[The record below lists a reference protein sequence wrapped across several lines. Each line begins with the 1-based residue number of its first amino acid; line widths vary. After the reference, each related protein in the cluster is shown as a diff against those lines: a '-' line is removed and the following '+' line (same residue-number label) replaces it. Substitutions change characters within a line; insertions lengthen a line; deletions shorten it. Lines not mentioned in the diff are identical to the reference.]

1 MTREHSHLH
10 LAAVRSTAG
19 SHHRHQG
26 MIFVTA
32 LGIIIIVTGLVL
44 VFAQAMRTENLAYAN
59 RRSDAD
65 AEAIEQGAEQW
76 VQAQVDAYTTDAMT
90 ITQVPA
96 QGIQVGAGYFWILQ
110 SDPDSDQNQLF
121 GITDE
126 SGKLNINAASA
137 TQLMALPC
145 VMQQNVADAIN
156 DWRKSAAQA
165 TADGAESNY
174 YESLSEPYECKN
186 GPYDTVEE
194 LLLVE
199 GVTPQLL
206 FGYDFNR
213 NGILEDAERN
223 AGGSNVGS
231 FTGGGSGDDG
241 RGIYNYLT
249 CYSAQPATR
258 GAPTPAGRVNINTAS
273 DVVLIALGM
282 SPGNAAG
289 LVSQRQGQDYTTT
302 SWANSYLGGIS
313 AASITGQSYQY
324 SADIV
329 AVSGDG
335 RAFKRVRIVVDCQ
348 ASPSKIV
355 YRKDLTSFG
364 WPLPQ
369 SIRDTLR
376 LGKPIPTG
384 AFQSNLTSSGTIGQN
399 H

>member
-1 MTREHSHLH
+1 MMQSRTQPASR
-10 LAAVRSTAG
+10 R
-19 SHHRHQG
+19 RRG

-32 LGIIIIVTGLVL
+32 LGIIVILTGLVL
-44 VFAQAMRTENLAYAN
+44 VFAQAMRTENLASAN

-65 AEAIEQGAEQW
+65 ADAIEQGAEQW
-76 VQAQVDAYTTDAMT
+76 VLAQIDAYTTDAMT

-96 QGIQVGAGYFWILQ
+96 EAIQVGSGYFWVLQ
-110 SDPDSDQNQLF
+110 SDPDSDQDYLF

-126 SGKLNINAASA
+126 ASKLNINSA
-137 TQLMALPC
+137 TAAQLQALPC

-156 DWRKSAAQA
+156 DWRKPAAQA

-174 YESLSEPYECKN
+174 YESLTEPYDCKN
-186 GPYDTVEE
+186 GPFETVEE
-194 LLLVE
+194 LLLVD

-206 FGYDFNR
+206 WGYDFNR
-213 NGILEDAERN
+213 NGILEDAERA

-241 RGIYNYLT
+241 RGIFSYLT
-249 CYSAQPATR
+249 CYTTQPAAR
-258 GAPTPAGRVNINTAS
+258 GRPAVTGAVNINTAS
-273 DVVLIALGM
+273 DVVLVALGM
-282 SPGNAAG
+282 SEGNASA
-289 LVSQRQGQDYTTT
+289 LVSARQGQDYTNTT
-302 SWANSYLGGIS
+302 WARQY
-313 AASITGQSYQY
+313 ITGIPVAAITGSSYQY

-348 ASPSKIV
+348 ASPAKIV

-364 WPLPQ
+364 WPLQ
-369 SIRDTLR
+369 QGIRDTLR
-376 LGKPIPTG
+376 LGKPIQTG
-384 AFQSNLTSSGTIGQN
+384 ANQSNMTNSGTLGQN

>member
-1 MTREHSHLH
+1 MTQVPAYPNMR
-10 LAAVRSTAG
+10 RD
-19 SHHRHQG
+19 RG

-32 LGIIIIVTGLVL
+32 LGIIVILTALVL
-44 VFAQAMRTENLAYAN
+44 VFAQSMRTENLASAN
-59 RRSDAD
+59 RRSDAQAD
-65 AEAIEQGAEQW
+65 AVEQGAEQW
-76 VQAQVDAYTTDAMT
+76 VLAQVDAYTTDAMT

-96 QGIQVGAGYFWILQ
+96 EAIQVGSGYFWILQ
-110 SDPDSDQNQLF
+110 SDPDSDQDYLY

-126 SGKLNINAASA
+126 SGKLNINTALNY
-137 TQLMALPC
+137 QLTALPC
-145 VMQQNVADAIN
+145 VMEQNVADAIT
-156 DWRKSAAQA
+156 DWRNPASRA

-174 YESLSEPYECKN
+174 YESLTEPYQCKN
-186 GPYDTVEE
+186 GPFETVEE
-194 LLLVE
+194 LLLVD

-206 FGYDFNR
+206 WGYDFNR
-213 NGILEDAERN
+213 NGILEDAERA

-231 FTGGGSGDDG
+231 FTGGGSGVDG

-249 CYSAQPATR
+249 CYSTQPAA
-258 GAPTPAGRVNINTAS
+258 GGGPAAIGRVNINTAS
-273 DVVLIALGM
+273 DVVLVALGM
-282 SPGNAAG
+282 SQGNAES

-302 SWANSYLGGIS
+302 TWANSYLGGI
-313 AASITGQSYQY
+313 APALITGRSYQY

-348 ASPSKIV
+348 SSPSKII

-364 WPLPQ
+364 WPLPR

-376 LGKPIPTG
+376 LGKPIQTG
-384 AFQSNLTSSGTIGQN
+384 MFQSSMTSSGTIGQS

>member
-1 MTREHSHLH
+1 
-10 LAAVRSTAG
+10 
-19 SHHRHQG
+19 
-26 MIFVTA
+26 
-32 LGIIIIVTGLVL
+32 
-44 VFAQAMRTENLAYAN
+44 
-59 RRSDAD
+59 
-65 AEAIEQGAEQW
+65 
-76 VQAQVDAYTTDAMT
+76 DAMT

-96 QGIQVGAGYFWILQ
+96 EGIQVGSGYFWILQ
-110 SDPDSDQNQLF
+110 YDPDSDQDYLY

-126 SGKLNINAASA
+126 ASKLNINSASA

-145 VMQQNVADAIN
+145 VMEQNVADAIN
-156 DWRKSAAQA
+156 DWRNPAARA

-174 YESLSEPYECKN
+174 YESLTEPYQCKN

-194 LLLVE
+194 LLMVD

-206 FGYDFNR
+206 FGYDYNR

-223 AGGSNVGS
+223 SGGSNIGS

-241 RGIYNYLT
+241 RGIFNYLT
-249 CYSAQPATR
+249 CYSTQAASR
-258 GAPTPAGRVNINTAS
+258 GQAARTGLVNINTAS

-282 SPGNAAG
+282 SPGDAAS
-289 LVSQRQGQDYTTT
+289 LISQRQGQDYTNAT
-302 SWANSYLGGIS
+302 WANSITARYG
-313 AASITGQSYQY
+313 AAFRNLTTGQSSQY

-335 RAFKRVRIVVDCQ
+335 RAFKRVRIVVDCT
-348 ASPSKIV
+348 ASPCKIV

-369 SIRDTLR
+369 NIRDTLR
-376 LGKPIPTG
+376 SGKPIPTG
-384 AFQSNLTSSGTIGQN
+384 AFQSNLTSSGSIGQN

>member
-1 MTREHSHLH
+1 MIQTTSRKLDP
-10 LAAVRSTAG
+10 R
-19 SHHRHQG
+19 RRG

-44 VFAQAMRTENLAYAN
+44 VFAQAMRTENLASAN

-65 AEAIEQGAEQW
+65 ADAIEQGAEQW

-96 QGIQVGAGYFWILQ
+96 EGIQVGSGYFWILQ
-110 SDPDSDQNQLF
+110 SDPDSDQSQLF

-126 SGKLNINAASA
+126 SGKLNINNATA

-145 VMQQNVADAIN
+145 VMEQNVADAIT
-156 DWRKSAAQA
+156 DWRNPVAQA

-174 YESLSEPYECKN
+174 YESLPEPYECKN

-223 AGGSNVGS
+223 AGGSNVSS

-241 RGIYNYLT
+241 RGIFNYLT
-249 CYSAQPATR
+249 CYSTQPAAR
-258 GAPTPAGRVNINTAS
+258 GRPAATGLVNINTAS
-273 DVVLIALGM
+273 DVVLVALGM
-282 SPGNAAG
+282 SSGDAESI
-289 LVSQRQGQDYTTT
+289 VSQRQGQDYTNAT
-302 SWANSYLGGIS
+302 WASTYTARYRAL
-313 AASITGQSYQY
+313 AALITGQSHQY

-376 LGKPIPTG
+376 SGKPIPTG
-384 AFQSNLTSSGTIGQN
+384 AFQSNLTSSGTLGQN